1 MSTPRRY
8 WSICTPVDAASMTQ
22 FANACEA
29 AGLEGIWGIQLYGP
43 PFIPLAAAAMVS
55 KRLKLGTG
63 VALAFTRSPLE
74 TALSAIDIDTIS
86 GGRMVLGLGT
96 SLRWWNE
103 SWHGV
108 RYGKP
113 IGHLREVIKIVRE
126 IVAGAHSGKLGKI
139 EGEHYHLDLTGFRTL
154 APPVRDRIPIYVPAV
169 FQSSVRLAGE
179 IADGL
184 AGHPIWSANWIRNEV
199 SNSLQESLQ
208 KAARKRSDFDLNIWA
223 WVAIDEDRKKAID
236 ASRGTVAFYASM
248 DQYEKYFAAHGFGA
262 QARAAHE
269 AATLGDTTAMV
280 NAVPDEMVTTFAIA
294 GTRDEVR
301 ERVEA
306 LWRLADSMTLAAPAV
321 FVDPALAG
329 RYRASIAETFYPA

>member
-1 MSTPRRY
+1 MSKSRRY
-8 WSICTPVDAASMTQ
+8 WAVCTPLDAASMTQ

-108 RYGKP
+108 KYGKP
-113 IGHLREVIKIVRE
+113 ISHLRELIALVRQ
-126 IVAGAHSGKLGKI
+126 IIAGAHTGNLGKI
-139 EGEHYHLDLTGFRTL
+139 EGENYQLDLTGFRSL

-169 FQSSVRLAGE
+169 FQNSVRLAGE

-199 SNSLQESLQ
+199 RKALEESLQ
-208 KAARKRSDFDLNIWA
+208 KAGRKRSALDLNIWA
-223 WVAIDEDRKKAID
+223 WVTIDENRKKAID

-248 DQYEKYFAAHGFGA
+248 AQYDKYFAAHGFGA
-262 QARAAHE
+262 QARAACE
-269 AATLGDTTAMV
+269 AASRGDTTAMV
-280 NAVPDEMVTTFAIA
+280 KAIPDEMVTTFAIA
-294 GTRDEVR
+294 GTRDDVR

-306 LWRLADSMTLAAPAV
+306 LWQIADSMTLAAPAV
-321 FVDPALAG
+321 LVDPMEAG
-329 RYRASIAETFYPA
+329 KYRAAIAETFYPA

>member
-1 MSTPRRY
+1 MSASRRY
-8 WSICTPVDAASMTQ
+8 WAICTPLDAASMTQ

-74 TALSAIDIDTIS
+74 TALSAMDIDTIS

-113 IGHLREVIKIVRE
+113 IAHLRELIMIVRKIIAE
-126 IVAGAHSGKLGKI
+126 GYTGQIGKI
-139 EGEHYHLDLTGFRTL
+139 EGENYRLDLTGFRTL
-154 APPVRDRIPIYVPAV
+154 VPPVRERIPIYVPAV
-169 FQSSVRLAGE
+169 FQSSVKLAGE

-184 AGHPIWSANWIRNEV
+184 AGHPIWSAHWIRNEV
-199 SNSLQESLQ
+199 NDTLTEALQ
-208 KAARKRSDFDLNIWA
+208 KAGRKRSALDLNIWA
-223 WVAIDEDRKKAID
+223 WVAIDEDRRKAID

-248 DQYEKYFAAHGFGA
+248 EQYEKYFAAHGFGPK
-262 QARAAHE
+262 ARAAYK
-269 AATLGDTTAMV
+269 AAARGDTAGMIA
-280 NAVPDEMVTTFAIA
+280 AVPDEMVTTFAIA
-294 GTRDEVR
+294 GTSDEVR

-306 LWRLADSMTLAAPAV
+306 LWQIADSMTLAAPAV
-321 FVDPALAG
+321 FVEPTEAG
-329 RYRASIAETFYPA
+329 RYRAAIAETFYGT

>member
-1 MSTPRRY
+1 MSTSRRY
-8 WSICTPVDAASMTQ
+8 WAVCTPLDAASMTQ
-22 FANACEA
+22 FANGCEA
-29 AGLEGIWGIQLYGP
+29 AGLEGMWGIQLYGP

-108 RYGKP
+108 KYGKP
-113 IGHLREVIKIVRE
+113 ISHLRELIALVRQ
-126 IVAGAHSGKLGKI
+126 IIAGAHTGNLGKI
-139 EGEHYHLDLTGFRTL
+139 EGENYQLDLTGFRSL
-154 APPVRDRIPIYVPAV
+154 APPVRERIPIYVPAV
-169 FQSSVRLAGE
+169 FQNSVRLAGE

-199 SNSLQESLQ
+199 RKALEESLQ
-208 KAARKRSDFDLNIWA
+208 KAGRKRSALDLNIWA
-223 WVAIDEDRKKAID
+223 WVAIDENRKKAID

-248 DQYEKYFAAHGFGA
+248 AQYEKYFAAHGFGA
-262 QARAAHE
+262 QARAAYE
-269 AATLGDTTAMV
+269 AASRGDTTAMV
-280 NAVPDEMVTTFAIA
+280 NAIPDEMVTTFAIA

-306 LWRLADSMTLAAPAV
+306 LWQIADSMTLAAPAV
-321 FVDPALAG
+321 LVDAMEAG
-329 RYRASIAETFYPA
+329 RYRAAIAETFYPA